1 MAQAPVTLRSPGE
14 GRAELVFH
22 EARLEPAVCAA
33 ALGLLET
40 LREQDGLRVVTLRGG
55 AAGESA
61 AGESAAGDSAVGAW
75 PLPPETPDLEGLAL
89 AGRMVEAVAA
99 LPTPV
104 LAVMA
109 GEVRAE
115 GLELALACDLRL
127 AARSAR
133 FAMPHLAE
141 GRLPCCGGSQR
152 LPRLVGLSAAFELF
166 FAEGWDA
173 ERAEALG
180 LVSEG
185 VAAGELAG
193 AGTRWAERLAE
204 KAPIA
209 ARFLK
214 EVVRRGM
221 EVPLDQGLLIEEDAY
236 LLLQTT
242 EDRLE
247 GIRAFLEK
255 RPPRFKGK

>member
-1 MAQAPVTLRSPGE
+1 M
-14 GRAELVFH
+14 
-22 EARLEPAVCAA
+22 
-33 ALGLLET
+33 
-40 LREQDGLRVVTLRGG
+40 
-55 AAGESA
+55 GESLPV
-61 AGESAAGDSAVGAW
+61 DFAVGAW
-75 PLPPETPDLEGLAL
+75 PLPPESPDLEGLAL

-133 FAMPHLAE
+133 FSMPHLAE

-180 LVSEG
+180 LVSEA

-221 EVPLDQGLLIEEDAY
+221 DVPLDQGLLIEEDAY

>member
-55 AAGESA
+55 S
-61 AGESAAGDSAVGAW
+61 AGDSAVGAW

-180 LVSEG
+180 LLSEG
-185 VAAGELAG
+185 VAAVELAG